1 MNHFANNGKEY
12 LRKKSSTEDDIKYRQ
27 GRSKKQ
33 VENNEKI
40 MFIALIGLGIVLL
53 GIIIS
58 SRSQVTASS
67 SKILAKE

>member
-1 MNHFANNGKEY
+1 M
-12 LRKKSSTEDDIKYRQ
+12 TENDIKYRQ

-53 GIIIS
+53 GIIIY
-58 SRSQVTASS
+58 RLVTHG
-67 SKILAKE
+67 

>member
-1 MNHFANNGKEY
+1 M
-12 LRKKSSTEDDIKYRQ
+12 TENDIKYRQ

-53 GIIIS
+53 GIIIYGL
-58 SRSQVTASS
+58 TTHG
-67 SKILAKE
+67 